1 MQIANSSMAKYGNA
15 VCEIH
20 GGKIVQIGSCHEC
33 PSKCSICETK
43 ACISSHEV
51 NERIHRVITV
61 E

>member
-1 MQIANSSMAKYGNA
+1 MAKYGNA

-20 GGKIVQIGSCHEC
+20 GCKIVQIGSCHEC